1 MIDIL
6 IIEHDAATKQFLVS
20 ALKQQGYSLATAR
33 SGIEGLA
40 MAEKL
45 LPGVIICDWNL
56 PGTTNALAIC
66 QTIKRHPLLSITSLL
81 LLTARYRRSAL
92 QARRHQRA

>member
-1 MIDIL
+1 
-6 IIEHDAATKQFLVS
+6 
-20 ALKQQGYSLATAR
+20 
-33 SGIEGLA
+33 

-81 LLTARYRRSAL
+81 GRQRRRWAAPALLPGCTHLSPTAGPSPAHPGCL
-92 QARRHQRA
+92 